1 MTGRIERSIKINSEM
16 KNKMKL
22 KNKMNRIDI
31 VSLKQTKA
39 KLKSRKKILLP
50 YKNIIYFP

>member
-1 MTGRIERSIKINSEM
+1 M

-31 VSLKQTKA
+31 ISLKQTKA